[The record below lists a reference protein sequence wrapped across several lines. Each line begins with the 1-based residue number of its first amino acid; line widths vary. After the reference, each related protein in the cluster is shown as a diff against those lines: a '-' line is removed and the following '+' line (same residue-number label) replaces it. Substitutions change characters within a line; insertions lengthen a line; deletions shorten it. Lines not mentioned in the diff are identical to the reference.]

1 MTKAAVKERADEPVL
16 FAQMKDVTPK
26 KKGDDKKPEPEK
38 DRKVQGGYTAP
49 SGGKKPNPPKTGT
62 GVVPAKP
69 QRAAAKSAADKVR
82 AESKSIIEIA
92 KECAMNPLVD
102 AGKMREV
109 IAMAR
114 EEQNRIDDRVFQL
127 AKMEVQNQIPPITR
141 DSLNK
146 HTNSKWARLEKISA
160 IADPVIRRH
169 GFSLSYG
176 SADCPLAN
184 HYRITCDVTHT
195 PTGYTKHYWIDVGMD
210 AEGAKGGGT
219 KSLAQGSG
227 SSVTYARRFLKV
239 MIFDIN
245 IVGEDFDGRRFT
257 VEPKHVDR
265 SNGAETETG
274 NPKGSRPNA
283 AAAAAPAYAVDP
295 NVPKITKAQENQVL
309 DAIDDC
315 GVSHKKFKTNYQI
328 NEIADLPLAMFGEA
342 LRACADYKANQARK
356 K

>member
-1 MTKAAVKERADEPVL
+1 MTKAAVKERADEPAL
-16 FAQMKDVTPK
+16 LAQMKDVTPAK
-26 KKGDDKKPEPEK
+26 PKPSNKLQPEKKP
-38 DRKVQGGYTAP
+38 D
-49 SGGKKPNPPKTGT
+49 KTKQASKAVAVAT
-62 GVVPAKP
+62 PRRAPAK
-69 QRAAAKSAADKVR
+69 AAADKAR

-146 HTNSKWARLEKISA
+146 HTSSKWARLEKISA

-210 AEGAKGGGT
+210 SEGAKGGGT

-227 SSVTYARRFLKV
+227 SSVTYARRYLKV

-245 IVGEDFDGRRFT
+245 IVGEDFDGKRFT

-274 NPKGSRPNA
+274 NPKGSQPNA
-283 AAAAAPAYAVDP
+283 TGGAAPAYEVDP
-295 NVPKITKAQENQVL
+295 NVPKITKDQENKVL
-309 DAIDDC
+309 DAITDC
-315 GVSHKKFKTNYQI
+315 GVRHATFKKNYQI

-342 LRACADYKANQARK
+342 LRACAEFKAKRAEENK
-356 K
+356 KK